1 MLCAEEIA
9 CKIITEKLPFLID
22 TSNMVEWAAAYIHAS
37 TYTRITKYQTM
48 FIIIFINLTQ
58 HFTGYITCKHIYF
71 EIFFS
76 WYYDAKGEFIDM
88 HTCRALQKQMLAQ

>member
-1 MLCAEEIA
+1 MHQHIRV
-9 CKIITEKLPFLID
+9 
-22 TSNMVEWAAAYIHAS
+22 SQN
-37 TYTRITKYQTM
+37 TKQC
-48 FIIIFINLTQ
+48 FVIIFINLTQ